1 MTNAAVQTG
10 ILTSLRWK
18 SGDFAASQ
26 QRTGFGRIPRFPSG
40 ARTYRVD
47 FINCCVLFLLNV
59 WLIRELFGIEYL
71 NHFSSIEGAFISIAR
86 YLKDH
91 WGDVAWWPLWNS
103 GMPFEY
109 VYVPLV
115 HTVVAG
121 VAAGAGWTAAR
132 AYHFVTGVGYCLGP
146 VALYV
151 LARTLA
157 AGPMAAM
164 TAGLLYSVFSP
175 SLLFMADVRA
185 DSGALFAGRRLRVMT
200 VFGEGPHVVGMT
212 MATLALAGLYRCL
225 VGLKPETTKHGT
237 TKSWAWAAIG
247 LALVIMTNTP
257 ATLMLLVALLCLFFS
272 LPEIAF
278 GRLVW
283 RAGVVAIQGYAIAC
297 WAVPPSYIKMVF
309 RNLGSTHA
317 GFAAGGWRWGL
328 LLGLLMLLY
337 GLGRSL
343 KHLPLYLRF
352 GLLYCIFLLSVS
364 PGADSGRFELLPE
377 AGRFHLELELAICLV
392 VAGVFCQIYDQ
403 MSRSKRLVAMGIGI
417 AFLCVL
423 TSSFL
428 TRVKFDLVSS
438 ELESRS
444 EFQSTRWLAGHRT
457 EWQGRVFAPGSNSFW
472 LNVFSD
478 LPQVTGCCDQGRSSD
493 MPARL
498 ASVVNLAETP
508 EQRRRAILWLKAFGV
523 GAVIAPGPKSTEEYK
538 DFREWE
544 KFKGMLP
551 VLHESAGD
559 IIYQVPNV
567 APDLVQVL
575 DAHQQLEMPHDS
587 PEFYLELERY
597 VGGAGGVAPKVIWRN
612 SHAANIEATL
622 KAGQVVN
629 VRISSVPGWR
639 ASVGGKRVPIVRD
652 ALDFMTI
659 KPDCNGACEIKLEWS
674 SPVPGWITGL
684 VSAGAIL
691 LCLLKILG

>member
-1 MTNAAVQTG
+1 M
-10 ILTSLRWK
+10 RWFQSK
-18 SGDFAASQ
+18 V
-26 QRTGFGRIPRFPSG
+26 
-40 ARTYRVD
+40 YRVD
-47 FINCCVLFLLNV
+47 FINCCLLLLLNV
-59 WLIRELFGIEYL
+59 LLVRELFGIEYL

-91 WGDVAWWPLWNS
+91 WGDVSWWPLWNS

-109 VYVPLV
+109 VYVPLL

-121 VAAGAGWTAAR
+121 VAAVAGWTAAR
-132 AYHFVTGVGYCLGP
+132 AYHFVTGAGYCLGP

-164 TAGLLYSVFSP
+164 TAGLLYSLFSP
-175 SLLFMADVRA
+175 SLLFMADVRV

-212 MATLALAGLYRCL
+212 LACVALAGLYRRL
-225 VGLKPETTKHGT
+225 VGLKPETTK
-237 TKSWAWAAIG
+237 AWAAIG

-257 ATLMLLVALLCLFFS
+257 ATLMLSVALLCLFFS

-283 RAGVVAIQGYAIAC
+283 RGGVVAVWGYAIAC
-297 WAVPPSYIKMVF
+297 WAVPPSYLKMVL

-317 GFAAGGWRWGL
+317 GFASGGWRWGL

-337 GLGRSL
+337 GLGRLL
-343 KHLPLYLRF
+343 KHLPFYLRF
-352 GLLYCIFLLSVS
+352 GLLYSMFLLTVS

-392 VAGVFCQIYDQ
+392 VAGVFCQVYDK
-403 MSRSKRLVAMGIGI
+403 MSRPKRLVAMGMGI

-423 TSSFL
+423 ATSFL
-428 TRVKFDLVSS
+428 TRVRFDLVSAQP
-438 ELESRS
+438 ESRS
-444 EFQSTRWLAGHRT
+444 EFQSAQWLADHSG

-493 MPARL
+493 MPGRL
-498 ASVVNLAETP
+498 ASVVNLAMTG
-508 EQRRRAILWLKAFGV
+508 EQHQRAILWLKAFGV

-538 DFREWE
+538 DFRNWE
-544 KFKGMLP
+544 KFKGWLP
-551 VLHESAGD
+551 VLHEGAGD
-559 IIYQVPNV
+559 LIYQVPNK
-567 APDLVQVL
+567 APGLVQNL
-575 DAHQQLEMPHDS
+575 DADQQLEAPFDS
-587 PEFYLELERY
+587 LEFYLKLERY
-597 VGGAGGVAPKVIWRN
+597 VAGSGGVAPKVTWRN
-612 SHAANIEATL
+612 SQAAIIETTL
-622 KAGQVVN
+622 KPGQVLN
-629 VRISSVPGWR
+629 VKISSVPGWR
-639 ASVGGKRVPIVRD
+639 ATVGGKRVPIVRD

-691 LCLLKILG
+691 LCLLKIRLESGRN